1 MSSGGL
7 RLGQTGPMTPAA
19 VFTIAAEPWDGPDGA
34 ALRAAQQGELDLRYG
49 SGDHEPGA
57 KPTAADSTVF
67 LVARDELAQPLGCG
81 GLRRLDAGSGEVK
94 RMYVV
99 PQRRGTGVATALLRA
114 LEQQARTLGWTVL
127 RLETGTAQPD
137 AMRFYEREG
146 YTAIE
151 NYGPYAGEP
160 LSRCYQR
167 TL

>member
-1 MSSGGL
+1 
-7 RLGQTGPMTPAA
+7 MTAAA
-19 VFTIAAEPWDGPDGA
+19 VLTIAVEPWDDPDGT
-34 ALRAAQQGELDLRYG
+34 ALREAQQHELDLRYG
-49 SGDHEPGA
+49 PGDHEPGV

-67 LVARDELAQPLGCG
+67 LVARDADGRPLGCG

-94 RMYVV
+94 RMYVA
-99 PQRRGTGVATALLRA
+99 PERRGTGVATALLRA
-114 LEQQARTLGWTVL
+114 LERHAGALGWTVL

-146 YTAIE
+146 YAAIDS
-151 NYGPYAGEP
+151 YGPYVGSS